1 MGILNIRMIHIEVQI
16 SVNKNKVAFT
26 KKLMFL
32 GFVYSFVSWISASF
46 KRGKIGLRKQSL

>member
-1 MGILNIRMIHIEVQI
+1 MIHIEVQI